1 MSHLRAPDPSAP
13 VDPKSEIARE
23 LRDSGLIVTRLAN
36 FTVATMRCAPG
47 LYSSAVFTN
56 DEWDNVTKDFGPES
70 LDDSDHPDLS
80 GAAHWHQKQVDEWTG
95 SGPFFGPEA

>member
-13 VDPKSEIARE
+13 VDPKGEIARE

-36 FTVATMRCAPG
+36 FTVATMRWHSG
-47 LYSSAVFTN
+47 VYSSAVFTN
-56 DEWDNVTKDFGPES
+56 DEWDNVTPPRAAGRV
-70 LDDSDHPDLS
+70 HPDLS

-95 SGPFFGPEA
+95 SGPFFGPGA